1 MKSSASHRCRPV
13 LALCACFLAGMA
25 CAHGAVSSSV
35 SPAANATVTF
45 RKVFKSSYPEYVE
58 IKVTDT
64 GAGTFDIRQLNEES
78 NPRTLHLE
86 ASLVQTIFEL
96 AAKLHNFDG
105 VDLEIHRRIA
115 NLGEKTFGYDRG
127 GESHSVTFNYTLN
140 HEALQ
145 LLTIFEG
152 LARQQTD
159 LSDLDRTMRYD
170 PLGVNDVL
178 MQLQKDLDNK
188 AVPEPAQFLPLLD
201 RLAADQHF
209 IDIARDRARKLA
221 VRIRSST

>member
-1 MKSSASHRCRPV
+1 MAAASGV
-13 LALCACFLAGMA
+13 DAGI
-25 CAHGAVSSSV
+25 
-35 SPAANATVTF
+35 PASNATVTY

-58 IKVTDT
+58 IKITDA
-64 GAGTFDIRQLNEES
+64 GSGTFDIRQLSEES
-78 NPRTLHLE
+78 NPRAMHLD
-86 ASLVQTIFEL
+86 AALVQTIFDL

-105 VDLEIHRRIA
+105 VDLEMHRRIA

-127 GESHSVTFNYTLN
+127 AESHHVTFNYTLN
-140 HEALQ
+140 RDAVQ
-145 LLTIFEG
+145 LMTIFEG

-178 MQLQKDLDNK
+178 ITVEKDIDNK
-188 AVPEPAQFLPLLD
+188 LLPQPAQFLPSLD
-201 RLAADQHF
+201 RLAADTHF

-221 VRIRSST
+221 ARIRSSS

>member
-1 MKSSASHRCRPV
+1 MKSSASHRYLPS

-25 CAHGAVSSSV
+25 CARGAVASSA

-45 RKVFKSSYPEYVE
+45 RKVFKSSYPEYGE

-105 VDLEIHRRIA
+105 VDLEIHRRIG

-127 GESHSVTFNYTLN
+127 GESHTVSVNYTLN

-145 LLTIFEG
+145 LLTIFEW
-152 LARQQTD
+152 LARPHTY
-159 LSDLDRTMRYD
+159 R
-170 PLGVNDVL
+170 
-178 MQLQKDLDNK
+178 
-188 AVPEPAQFLPLLD
+188 
-201 RLAADQHF
+201 
-209 IDIARDRARKLA
+209 
-221 VRIRSST
+221 

>member
-1 MKSSASHRCRPV
+1 MKSSALHRWLPF
-13 LALCACFLAGMA
+13 LALFA
-25 CAHGAVSSSV
+25 CAFAAIAFSRGAHAAA
-35 SPAANATVTF
+35 PAVNATVTF
-45 RKVFKSSYPEYVE
+45 RKIFKSSYPEYVE
-58 IKVTDT
+58 IKISDA
-64 GAGTFDIRQLNEES
+64 GAGTFDIRQLSEES
-78 NPRTLHLE
+78 SPHSMHLD
-86 ASLVQTIFEL
+86 AGLVQTIFDL
-96 AAKLHNFDG
+96 AGKLHNFDG

-140 HEALQ
+140 HDALQ
-145 LLTIFEG
+145 LLNIFEG

-178 MQLQKDLDNK
+178 MQVQKDYDNK
-188 AVPEPAQFLPLLD
+188 LLPQPSAFLPSLD

-221 VRIRSST
+221 ARIRSST